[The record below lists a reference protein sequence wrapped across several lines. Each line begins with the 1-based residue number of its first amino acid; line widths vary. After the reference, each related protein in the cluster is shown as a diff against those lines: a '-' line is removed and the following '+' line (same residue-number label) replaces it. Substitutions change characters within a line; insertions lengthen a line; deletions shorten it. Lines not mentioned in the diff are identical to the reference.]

1 MFHPGMAPPKGTKI
15 DRAVVRRAWNLG
27 RRFRG
32 QMLLYML
39 AVALQAALGVVPAAL
54 FKKIIDDAIPTGDL
68 ARVGRL
74 SLWVGAVAIVTALAG
89 IVLRYSSAV
98 VGEGVIAELR
108 KALYNH
114 IQRLPIA
121 FFTRTQTGAL
131 MSRVNNDVVGAQSA
145 YTFILRTVLFDLLL
159 VIFTLGYMVTLSW
172 KITIASLVAVPL
184 LVWLSKKAGNL
195 SQKVA
200 REQMNKNA
208 AMNSV
213 MTERFNVAGALLVKL
228 FGRPVEEAKSFGA
241 AADDV
246 ARVGVRRTM
255 VGIPMMIAMS
265 LVSSLGVLLVY
276 YWGAR
281 EVIKGTMPLGTVI
294 ALATLVQRLYQ
305 PLTELASARVEFV
318 TAFVSFERVFEVLD
332 APVMVVEKPDAV
344 ELPSS
349 SSAGGTG
356 LRVEARGLSFRYPAP
371 DQVSVPSLETGAPT
385 SPSDPS
391 GWVLREL
398 DFVIEPGTMTAI
410 VGPSGAGKSTLAQLV
425 TRLYDVTDGAV
436 LLDGIDVRDL
446 REQSLRDAIG
456 VVSQDAHLFHDT
468 IAANLRYAK
477 PEASDDELEEAA
489 KAAQIHDLL
498 SSLPD
503 GYSTTVGERGYR
515 LSGGEKQRVALARV
529 LLKNPRL
536 VILDEAT
543 AHLDS
548 ETESLIQEALHHALM
563 GRSSLVIAHR
573 LSTIQTADQILVIDD
588 GRIVERGR
596 HDELVARDGL
606 YRDLYETQFLR
617 SGESGSGSDDVG
629 AVSNGTGPLETVA
642 GT

>member
-1 MFHPGMAPPKGTKI
+1 MAPPKGTKV

-27 RRFRG
+27 HRFRG
-32 QMLLYML
+32 QMLLYMV

-54 FKKIIDDAIPTGDL
+54 FKKIVDDAIPGRDVGQ
-68 ARVGRL
+68 VGRI
-74 SLWVGAVAIVTALAG
+74 SLYLAGVAVLTALAG

-98 VGEGVIAELR
+98 VGEGIIAELR
-108 KALYNH
+108 KALYTH

-159 VIFTLGYMVTLSW
+159 VIFTLAYMVTLSW
-172 KITIASLVAVPL
+172 RITVVSLVAVPL
-184 LVWLSKKAGNL
+184 LVWLSKKAGSI

-200 REQMNKNA
+200 REQMNMNA

-228 FGRPVEEAKSFGA
+228 FGRPAEESHSFGR
-241 AADDV
+241 AADEV
-246 ARVGVRRTM
+246 ARIGVKRTM

-281 EVIKGTMPLGTVI
+281 EVIKGAMPLGTVV

-332 APVMVVEKPDAV
+332 APVMVEERSGAV
-344 ELPSS
+344 ALPAVSTGAS
-349 SSAGGTG
+349 QPG
-356 LRVEARGLSFRYPAP
+356 LRIEARSVSFRYPAP
-371 DQVSVPSLETGAPT
+371 DQVSVPSLETGSPT
-385 SPSDPS
+385 NPSDPS

-398 DFVIEPGTMTAI
+398 DFVLEPGTMTAI

-425 TRLYDVTDGAV
+425 TRLYDVTDGSIT
-436 LLDGIDVRDL
+436 LDGIDVRDL
-446 REQSLRDAIG
+446 QEQSLRDAIG
-456 VVSQDAHLFHDT
+456 VVSQDAHMFHDT

-477 PEASDDELEEAA
+477 PDATDDELVEAA

-503 GYSTTVGERGYR
+503 AYRTMVGERGYR

-548 ETESLIQEALHHALM
+548 ETEALIQEALQVALR

-573 LSTIQTADQILVIDD
+573 LSTIQTADQILVIDG

-596 HDELVARDGL
+596 HEELVANGGL

-617 SGESGSGSDDVG
+617 SDGTQDLLEAVVGS
-629 AVSNGTGPLETVA
+629 
-642 GT
+642 